1 MQSFLH
7 NFTRKEQN
15 TERTGFTEVSKN
27 LSRYRSKNNFAW
39 TIKI

>member
-15 TERTGFTEVSKN
+15 RKN
-27 LSRYRSKNNFAW
+27 RFYRS
-39 TIKI
+39 I